1 MMKSFKVVKA
11 GGSHYEIGLTY
22 GKECKYMIQYFAKEG
37 LTRELSG
44 ENVPTIQELED
55 SAMAYEPYIAEFAP
69 HLLEEIRG
77 IGEGAK
83 ISYRQALML
92 QCRGEI
98 LYKKGAKPGAKG
110 KSEKIEKQMECS
122 SFALN
127 RSRSAMGRIVVGQNL
142 DLPCTFEELGIIL
155 HLYPDDGPSI
165 MTWTLAGTLGQVGL
179 NSYGLGRCGNALICP
194 ERQEG
199 LPTTITF
206 RRILEMKNVAEV
218 INLMIKTN
226 GFRAK
231 SNNFVVGDREGVIVD
246 IETIPG
252 QFRLISA
259 ENGIVTHTNHYLHPD
274 FLPYERY
281 PRMDNS
287 RTRLACLRDNLTML
301 TEKIDSNDLKPI
313 LRSHQS
319 EPYPLC
325 VHSDP
330 KNGIKNKTIA
340 SIIMD
345 PETGTMEAC
354 PGCPCENEYVKYTL
368 KQCVLLEERLV
379 TGLDKIN
386 IDYYDFRE
394 ESVER

>member
-1 MMKSFKVVKA
+1 MMKSFRVIKA

-22 GKECKYMIQYFAKEG
+22 GRECRDMIRYFAEEG
-37 LTRELSG
+37 LRREISG

-77 IGEGAK
+77 IGEGAG
-83 ISYRQALML
+83 IGYRQALML

-98 LYKKGAKPGAKG
+98 LYGKG
-110 KSEKIEKQMECS
+110 KQQKAEEEKKQAEKQMECS

-127 RSRSAMGRIVVGQNL
+127 RSRSATGRIVIGQNV
-142 DLPCTFEELGIIL
+142 DLPCTFEELGIVL
-155 HLYPDDGPSI
+155 CLYPDEGPSI

-194 ERQEG
+194 DLQKG
-199 LPTTITF
+199 LPTTVTF
-206 RRILEMKNVAEV
+206 RRILEMQNVAEV
-218 INLMIKTN
+218 INLMAKTN
-226 GFRAK
+226 SFRAK
-231 SNNFVVGDREGVIVD
+231 SNNFVVGDREGVIID
-246 IETIPG
+246 IETMPG
-252 QFRLISA
+252 QFRLLTP
-259 ENGIVTHTNHYLHPD
+259 ENGVVTHTNHYLHPD

-287 RTRLACLRDNLTML
+287 RTRLACLRDNLNML

-325 VHSDP
+325 VHAKPEAGS
-330 KNGIKNKTIA
+330 NNQTIL
-340 SIIMD
+340 SVIMD
-345 PETGTMEAC
+345 PEAGIMEAC
-354 PGCPCENEYVKYTL
+354 PGCPCGHEYAKY
-368 KQCVLLEERLV
+368 VL
-379 TGLDKIN
+379 
-386 IDYYDFRE
+386 YQ
-394 ESVER
+394 